1 MGGNRRQKRKKQ
13 QGLELD
19 DLENVKTQNAMF
31 GMLGKQKP
39 IVLGVLIWGVLSI
52 VCKILTL
59 LMAFGIM

>member
-1 MGGNRRQKRKKQ
+1 MSRKKRRKQQ
-13 QGLELD
+13 QGLDLD

-39 IVLGVLIWGVLSI
+39 IVLVVLIWGVLSI

-59 LMAFGIM
+59 LMAFGLM

>member
-1 MGGNRRQKRKKQ
+1 MSRKQRRKQQ
-13 QGLELD
+13 QGLDLD

-39 IVLGVLIWGVLSI
+39 IVLGVLIWGLLSI

-59 LMAFGIM
+59 LMAFGLM